1 MGKTIGYKGLNTR
14 YRRLVNEFGSDSEIV
29 KAAQKYMEYRISKK
43 YLVYGVNEK
52 GDTVLTGVSTSKE
65 TEQALGKTKWTS
77 YDEWVPTVNNVY
89 KVAKD
94 LVNDMEPQKVA
105 VGPSLNVDFNRKLSD
120 LKQDPVA
127 KQYLIS
133 KATYT
138 ASLLK
143 DNGDIINNVYEAA
156 KDSHFSRQSEAIQM
170 RNVIQE
176 NAYLAYDLQWLSDA
190 NNLIQQWYFER
201 ATYAEDIDW

>member
-1 MGKTIGYKGLNTR
+1 MGKPIGYKGLNTR
-14 YRRLVNEFGSDSEIV
+14 YRRLINEFGADSEIV

-43 YLVYGVNEK
+43 YLVYDANN
-52 GDTVLTGVSTSKE
+52 VLTGVSTSKE
-65 TEQALGKTKWTS
+65 AAEALGKSKWTS
-77 YDEWVPTVNNVY
+77 YDEWVPTVNDIY
-89 KVAKD
+89 KRAKD

-105 VGPSLNVDFNRKLSD
+105 VGPTLPIDFNRKVSD

-138 ASLLK
+138 AALLK

-170 RNVIQE
+170 RNTIQE

-190 NNLIQQWYFER
+190 NNLVEQWYLER